1 MNGSSPGNRINGHD
15 GGPRGRDKRM
25 EVRFDK
31 AFPVVVGSE
40 IFGDSSAVA
49 RNISLG
55 GMMVEM
61 LEPVPLGSFVTVHF
75 RIPDS
80 GSDIVARAEV
90 KHHYCFNYARPDGP
104 HRARGIGLRFVE
116 FVEDSAE
123 KWQET
128 FTRSRVLH

>member
-1 MNGSSPGNRINGHD
+1 
-15 GGPRGRDKRM
+15 M

-40 IFGDSSAVA
+40 IYGDSPAVA

-55 GMMVEM
+55 GMMIEM
-61 LEPVPLGSFVTVHF
+61 IEPLPLGTFVTVHF
-75 RIPDS
+75 RIQDS
-80 GSDIVARAEV
+80 SSDIVARAEV
-90 KHHYCFNYARPDGP
+90 KHQYCFNFGHAEEGP

-123 KWQET
+123 RLQES
-128 FTRSRVLH
+128 FTRRRVLH